1 MADGGNVIFKFT
13 GDDKSLKSTMD
24 KLGSIGKSA
33 LKGMVAG
40 TTAVAT
46 GFTALVTASVKARGE
61 MEQLVGGTK
70 KIFDQMDYAQIEKDA
85 R

>member
-1 MADGGNVIFKFT
+1 MANGGNVIFKFL
-13 GDDKSLKSTMD
+13 GDDKELKSTMN
-24 KLGSIGKSA
+24 KLGSIGKTA

-61 MEQLVGGTK
+61 MEQLAGGSK
-70 KIFDQMDYAQIEKDA
+70 KIFDQMDFKQIEKDA

>member
-1 MADGGNVIFKFT
+1 MADGGNVIFKFL
-13 GDDKSLKSTMD
+13 GDDKELKSTMN
-24 KLGSIGKSA
+24 KLGSIGSTA

-40 TTAVAT
+40 TTAVAS

-61 MEQLVGGTK
+61 MEQLAGGSK
-70 KIFDQMDYAQIEKDA
+70 KIFDQMDFKQIEKDA